1 MLAMVQ
7 IRSPLAPPIAF
18 NLAANE
24 ASLVL
29 DCIRHTLKTGHES
42 GVRFPDRDVSY
53 QFHLGPRDYTLRFIG
68 PDVPVK
74 SYAEIRLTREELE
87 ALRDE
92 IEKEL
97 AK

>member
-18 NLAANE
+18 NLASNE
-24 ASLVL
+24 AMMVM
-29 DCIRHTLKTGHES
+29 DCISYILTTGMES

-53 QFHLGPRDYTLRFIG
+53 QFHLGPRDYMLRFIG
-68 PDVPVK
+68 PGMPVK